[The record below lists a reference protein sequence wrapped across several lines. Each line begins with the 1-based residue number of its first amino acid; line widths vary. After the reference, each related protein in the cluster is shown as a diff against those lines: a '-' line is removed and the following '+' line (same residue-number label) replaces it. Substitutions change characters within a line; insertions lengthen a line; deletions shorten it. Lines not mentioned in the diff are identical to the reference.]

1 MNNFFAIEMKSKPST
16 STAKDEDVMD
26 TADKPGTEVVGEKGS
41 RGQKR
46 KSEDAGSEETSSKKV
61 SYKSLLN
68 HNRTA
73 T

>member
-1 MNNFFAIEMKSKPST
+1 
-16 STAKDEDVMD
+16 MD

-61 SYKSLLN
+61 
-68 HNRTA
+68 
-73 T
+73 